1 MIMSI
6 SMSYWINCKFKMI
19 CEVEDKALAEEL
31 HKTLVAV
38 TDLLQQHLTD
48 EEDLVIPIL
57 GLRQG

>member
-1 MIMSI
+1 M
-6 SMSYWINCKFKMI
+6 
-19 CEVEDKALAEEL
+19 EDKALAEEL

-57 GLRQG
+57 GLRQW